1 MAKAKGKP
9 TKEERKAAKVARK
22 AESAQRR
29 KQVWQAFQMQRKEDK
44 ALLPLIV
51 VIVAATI
58 GVLVLIG
65 WLTGMALWA
74 SIPLGVV
81 LGVLLAFMFF
91 GRRVQKS
98 VYKKADGQPGAGAW
112 ALDNLR
118 GAWRVTN
125 AVAATTQLDAVHRVV
140 GRPGVILVGE
150 GAPQRVK
157 PLMAQEKKRIARVV
171 GDTPIYEFVVGND
184 EGQVPLAKLQKTLT
198 KLPRNIDTKR
208 MDAIE
213 GRLTALKAKGGAGA
227 APPKGPMP
235 QGARQRGIQRTMR
248 RR

>member
-51 VIVAATI
+51 AIVVATT
-58 GVLVLIG
+58 GVL
-65 WLTGMALWA
+65 
-74 SIPLGVV
+74 
-81 LGVLLAFMFF
+81 VLLAFMFF

-112 ALDNLR
+112 ALENLR

-125 AVAATTQLDAVHRVV
+125 AIAATTQLDAVHRVV

-157 PLMAQEKKRIARVV
+157 PLLAQEKKRTARVV

-208 MDAIE
+208 MDTIE
-213 GRLTALKAKGGAGA
+213 ARLTALKAKGGSGA
-227 APPKGPMP
+227 AAPKGPMP